1 MTKPIY
7 VVYGPDVFLRA
18 EAVRDLLGRECGSS
32 EASLG
37 PTRFEGDRASL
48 ADVLDEVRTF
58 SLLGDRRVVVVDDAD
73 GFVSKHRHALER
85 YCRERPEVGCLILC
99 CNQFDGRTRL
109 FKAVQKIGELIRCEP
124 PRGQALLGWIAT
136 RAQRVYGKTVDAAS
150 ATRLRELVGDAP
162 GTLDSELSKLSIYA
176 DPRGDITTA
185 DVEALVGHNRGETV
199 FAVLDA
205 IASGDVR
212 GALHHWERVL
222 ATDRAA
228 PGRAIG
234 GLAWGVRRLL
244 DAKRSQMEGTPL
256 AQLARQHWVDPA
268 VLRRRLDRVSVS
280 QLENQLSDLLS
291 ADLASKT
298 GLSDVGGAVEKFIIK
313 HTVTEHHAARAG
325 SGGSRCHAGGRG

>member
-7 VVYGPDVFLRA
+7 VVYGPDPFLRA
-18 EAVRDLLGRECGSS
+18 EAVRDLLRRECGSP

-37 PTRFEGDRASL
+37 PTRFEGDRVAL

-109 FKAVQKIGELIRCEP
+109 FKAVQKTGELVRCEA
-124 PRGQALLGWIAT
+124 PRGQALVGWIVT
-136 RAQRVYGKTVDAAS
+136 RAQRMYGKTMDAAC

-162 GTLDSELSKLSIYA
+162 GPLDSELSKLAIYV
-176 DPRGDITTA
+176 DPRGEIAAA

-244 DAKRSQMEGTPL
+244 DAKRAQLEGTPL

-268 VLRRRLDRVSVS
+268 VLKQRLDRVSLR

-298 GLSDVGGAVEKFIIK
+298 GLSDVGGAVEKFIIR
-313 HTVTEHHAARAG
+313 HTVTEHRAARAG